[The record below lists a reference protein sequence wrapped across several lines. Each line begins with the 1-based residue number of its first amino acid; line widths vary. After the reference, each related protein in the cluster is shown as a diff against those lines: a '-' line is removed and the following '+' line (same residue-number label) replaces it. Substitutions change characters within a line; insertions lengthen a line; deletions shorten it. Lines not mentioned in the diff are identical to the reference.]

1 MKRRRRTL
9 RQPTVRQLETELARS
24 KRRARTAAAVRNTA
38 FLLVTVAAA
47 AVLVATLFLPVLRIF
62 GDSMEPTLNEKEIV
76 VALKGKHFSS
86 GDIVAFYYN
95 NKVLVKRVI
104 GTPGDWVDI
113 RQDGTVFVNDVR
125 LDEPYLAETAFGICD
140 LELPYQVPEG
150 QYFVMGDQRA
160 TSVDSR
166 ASQVG
171 CVAQEEI
178 IGKIAFCVLPVTHI
192 RIVK

>member
-9 RQPTVRQLETELARS
+9 RQPTVKQLETELART
-24 KRRARTAAAVRNTA
+24 RRRSRTAAAVRNTL

-47 AVLVATLFLPVLRIF
+47 AVLVATLLLPVLRIF
-62 GDSMEPTLNEKEIV
+62 GDSMEPTLNEREIV
-76 VALKGKHFSS
+76 VALKGKHFSA

-113 RQDGTVFVNDVR
+113 REDGTVYVNDAR
-125 LDEPYLAETAFGICD
+125 LEEPYITEKAFGICD
-140 LELPYQVPEG
+140 VQLPYQVPEG

-178 IGKIAFCVLPVTHI
+178 IGKIAVCVLPVTHI